1 MAKVT
6 IADEVAILRF
16 FECGPLDKAE
26 TLFTIVA
33 DKMRERL
40 RDRGGAGEAAISRRQ
55 NAKLWTPQPFQTR
68 RCSVRCCVS
77 HSRCYRPKR

>member
-40 RDRGGAGEAAISRRQ
+40 RDRGGAGEAASGS
-55 NAKLWTPQPFQTR
+55 A
-68 RCSVRCCVS
+68 
-77 HSRCYRPKR
+77 PKRRVRGNREEPGAVVGPAASSV